1 MASNRT
7 ARINEEIM
15 KYLAEI
21 LREVKDPRLSGVM
34 LSILRCETTTDLRWC
49 KVFLSAMGDYD
60 PNELKRGLKS
70 VSGFLRRELAH
81 RLTLRYTP
89 ELVFVLDDSIAY
101 GAHISQLINQLD
113 IRPAEDEPEDEGNE
127 DEDII

>member
-1 MASNRT
+1 
-7 ARINEEIM
+7 M
-15 KYLAEI
+15 KCLAEI
-21 LREVKDPRLSGVM
+21 LREVKDPRINSVM

-49 KVFLSAMGDYD
+49 KVYVSALGEFD
-60 PNELKRGLKS
+60 PKELKRGLKS

-81 RLTLRYTP
+81 RMTLRYTP

-101 GAHISQLINQLD
+101 GAHISQLINELD
-113 IRPAEDEPEDEGNE
+113 IRPAEDEEGEE